1 MENDSATQQGVEG
14 TAAPESGEDDIT
26 RRMAEIV
33 AEQEGQQNAESEAAQ
48 EGHAEADSKQEPEPP
63 KSVKVKVNGEE
74 REVPLDEVLSRYQK
88 AEAAEKRF
96 EEAARLRKEADEL
109 KTTIPQERQQ
119 LKQALDHFITQARA
133 FMPQPPDQALLDSD
147 PVAYLK
153 AQADYSN
160 RIQQLRQAEAAQ
172 AHLQQQRMSEE
183 EKALLAKIPEWRD
196 PERASRE
203 KTALRDSLHAL
214 GFSDAF
220 IGSMGDHRD
229 VLAARQL
236 LDLKKQADAYQQIL
250 SKAKELK
257 PAKAAPKVERPGVA
271 GTSLDGRTA
280 AMQRLAKTGTVE
292 AAAEVFKGLL

>member
-1 MENDSATQQGVEG
+1 MENDSATLQGVEG
-14 TAAPESGEDDIT
+14 TAAPESSEADDIH

-33 AEQEGQQNAESEAAQ
+33 AEQEGQQATSEDAREGQSEADA
-48 EGHAEADSKQEPEPP
+48 KPEPDQP

-133 FMPQPPDQALLDSD
+133 FMPAPPDQALLDSD

-172 AHLQQQRMSEE
+172 AHLTQQRLGEE
-183 EKALLAKIPEWRD
+183 ERALLSKIPEWRD

-203 KTALRDSLHAL
+203 KTALRDGLHAM

-220 IGSMGDHRD
+220 VTSMSDHRD
-229 VLAARQL
+229 VLAARQMVE
-236 LDLKKQADAYQQIL
+236 LKKQADAYQQIL

-257 PAKAAPKVERPGVA
+257 PAKSAPKVERPGVA